1 LEQETEA
8 RVSRNSELVIIP
20 VKVEAGGL
28 WSSVFGGGWE
38 FFGNHIKSVE
48 FLNGSS
54 WEEVGLARITALD
67 PKDEDK
73 TITVEV
79 GIHKMV
85 EAYAELLSQD
95 TYASH
100 SMAQSFYGNSEFDF
114 DAMTSDCV
122 IQQMVYGEVVYG

>member
-1 LEQETEA
+1 MEQETEA

-122 IQQMVYGEVVYG
+122 IQQMVYGEIVYG

>member
-1 LEQETEA
+1 MESETTT
-8 RVSRNSELVIIP
+8 RPSVNSELVIIP

-38 FFGNHIKSVE
+38 FFGDHIKSVE

-67 PKDEDK
+67 PKEEDK

-79 GIHKMV
+79 GIHDLVK
-85 EAYAELLSQD
+85 AYAELLSQD

-114 DAMTSDCV
+114 DAMTSDCML
-122 IQQMVYGEVVYG
+122 QQMVYGEIVYG

>member
-1 LEQETEA
+1 LEQETKT
-8 RVSRNSELVIIP
+8 RPSVNSELVIIP

-38 FFGNHIKSVE
+38 FFGDHIKSVE

-54 WEEVGLARITALD
+54 WEEVGLARITGLD

-73 TITVEV
+73 TVTVEV
-79 GIHKMV
+79 GIHDLV

-114 DAMTSDCV
+114 DAMTSDCML
-122 IQQMVYGEVVYG
+122 QQMLYGEIVYG

>member
-1 LEQETEA
+1 MEQETKT
-8 RVSRNSELVIIP
+8 RPSVNSELVIIP

-38 FFGNHIKSVE
+38 FFGDHIKSVE

-54 WEEVGLARITALD
+54 WEEVGLARITGLD

-73 TITVEV
+73 TVTVEV
-79 GIHKMV
+79 GIHDLVK
-85 EAYAELLSQD
+85 AYAELLSQD

-114 DAMTSDCV
+114 DAMTSDCML
-122 IQQMVYGEVVYG
+122 QQMVYGEIVYG

>member
-1 LEQETEA
+1 MESETTT
-8 RVSRNSELVIIP
+8 RPSVNSELVIIP

-38 FFGNHIKSVE
+38 FFGDHIKSVE

-79 GIHKMV
+79 GIHDLVK
-85 EAYAELLSQD
+85 AYAELLSQD

-114 DAMTSDCV
+114 DAMTSDCML
-122 IQQMVYGEVVYG
+122 QQMVYGEIVYG

>member
-1 LEQETEA
+1 M
-8 RVSRNSELVIIP
+8 SRNSELVIIP

-67 PKDEDK
+67 PKDENK

>member
-1 LEQETEA
+1 MEQETET
-8 RVSRNSELVIIP
+8 RPSVNSELVIIP

-38 FFGNHIKSVE
+38 FFGDHIKSVE

-79 GIHKMV
+79 GIHDLVK
-85 EAYAELLSQD
+85 AYAELLSQD

-114 DAMTSDCV
+114 DAMTSDCML
-122 IQQMVYGEVVYG
+122 QQMVYGEIVYG

>member
-1 LEQETEA
+1 MEQETEA
-8 RVSRNSELVIIP
+8 RPSRNSELVIIP

-38 FFGNHIKSVE
+38 FFGSHIKSVE

-54 WEEVGLARITALD
+54 WEEVGLARITGLD

-73 TITVEV
+73 TVSVEV
-79 GIHKMV
+79 GIHDLTK
-85 EAYAELLSQD
+85 AYAELISQD

-114 DAMTSDCV
+114 DAMTSDCML
-122 IQQMVYGEVVYG
+122 QQMLYGEIVYG

>member
-1 LEQETEA
+1 MEQETET
-8 RVSRNSELVIIP
+8 RPSVNSELVIIP

-38 FFGNHIKSVE
+38 FFGDHIKSVE

-54 WEEVGLARITALD
+54 WQEVGLARITALD

-73 TITVEV
+73 TVAVEV
-79 GIHKMV
+79 GIHDLVK
-85 EAYAELLSQD
+85 AYAELLSQD

-114 DAMTSDCV
+114 DAMTSDCML
-122 IQQMVYGEVVYG
+122 QQMVYGEIVYG

>member
-1 LEQETEA
+1 LEQETET
-8 RVSRNSELVIIP
+8 RPSVNSELVIIP

-38 FFGNHIKSVE
+38 FFGDHIKSVE

-79 GIHKMV
+79 GIHDLVK
-85 EAYAELLSQD
+85 AYAELLSQD

-114 DAMTSDCV
+114 DAMTSDCML
-122 IQQMVYGEVVYG
+122 QQMVYGEIVYG